1 MKHRPRRGPPAPP
14 LPPDTPERWRAR
26 QVRKL
31 RARLER
37 DAFPRVEMMLLV
49 AVTGAVGLLASW
61 ALRLSGLA
69 HMGVRYL
76 FALALAYAAFLALL
90 RIWMRLRPSEHVD
103 LPNLDAPG
111 GGHGPG
117 GFDGGGGGFGGGGA
131 SGSYDSPLVVDTG
144 DAAGGL
150 LDGLGG
156 ALDAEGCAI
165 PLLLLAV
172 LVAVVL
178 AALTVVWSAPALFAE
193 LMLDGLLAAGLY
205 RRLKQAALSHWL
217 DTALR
222 RTAWPFVATCV
233 LVAGTGFVLQA
244 LVPQADTLGTAIEA
258 LRSAPAPR

>member
-1 MKHRPRRGPPAPP
+1 

-37 DAFPRVEMMLLV
+37 DAFPRLEMFLLV
-49 AVTGAVGLLASW
+49 AVTGATGLLASW
-61 ALRLSGLA
+61 ALRLGGVA

-76 FALALAYAAFLALL
+76 LALGVAYAVFLALL
-90 RIWMRLRPSEHVD
+90 RIWMRLRPSEHID
-103 LPNLDAPG
+103 LPSIDAPG

-117 GFDGGGGGFGGGGA
+117 GFEGGGGGFGGGGA
-131 SGSYDSPLVVDTG
+131 SGAYDAPMVVDTG

-150 LDGLGG
+150 VDGLGG
-156 ALDAEGCAI
+156 ALDVDGCAI
-165 PLLLLAV
+165 PVLLLAV
-172 LVAVVL
+172 LAAVVV

-205 RRLKQAALSHWL
+205 RRLRQATPSHWL

-222 RTAWPFVATCV
+222 RTAWPFVATCL

-258 LRSAPAPR
+258 LQAPASR